1 MKTLFIVA
9 LTIHCLGNGV
19 AHNGMGLPA
28 SFRHL
33 HHTHTQ
39 TYPQGQPK
47 LDNSSLRTSSLGLE
61 RQVSCEK
68 SLLLLLRN

>member
-1 MKTLFIVA
+1 MKTLFIVT

-28 SFRHL
+28 SFRPPS
-33 HHTHTQ
+33 Q
-39 TYPQGQPK
+39 TYTQGQPK

-61 RQVSCEK
+61 RQVSC
-68 SLLLLLRN
+68 